1 MSSKVNLM
9 NVVDG
14 ISVIDSE
21 YYSKDFAA
29 IYLLKQK
36 NKVIIIETGT
46 NYSVPYVKE
55 ALSQIG
61 LSFSDVS
68 YVIPTHVHLDHAG
81 GAGLLMMQCQNAA
94 LVVHPRGARHL
105 IDPSKLVAGA
115 KAVYG
120 ENKFKEYYGE
130 IFPIDAN
137 RVIQADDN
145 FILDFDGR
153 ELRFIDTPG
162 HARHHFCI
170 WDKATKS
177 MFTGDT
183 FGISYRDLDHQD
195 ELYILP
201 STSPVQFDPEA
212 LIQSINRI
220 MEFKPE
226 RVCLTHFSAI
236 KPTKKAT
243 NKLIESIHF
252 VSNLAIK
259 YADKNDS
266 ESIIYKKMMD
276 YFLEGLNEIGFQN
289 NDYAKDRLSLDV
301 LINTQGLIYWQKIV
315 KADSLI

>member
-1 MSSKVNLM
+1 MNSKVNVM

-301 LINTQGLIYWQKIV
+301 LINTRGLIYWQKN
-315 KADSLI
+315 S

>member
-1 MSSKVNLM
+1 MSSKVNVM
-9 NVVDG
+9 NIVDG

-46 NYSVPYVKE
+46 NYSVPHVKE
-55 ALSQIG
+55 ALSQVG

-301 LINTQGLIYWQKIV
+301 LINTQGLIYWQKN
-315 KADSLI
+315 S

>member
-1 MSSKVNLM
+1 MSSKVNVM

-46 NYSVPYVKE
+46 NYSVPHVKE
-55 ALSQIG
+55 ALSQVG

-236 KPTKKAT
+236 KPTKKVA

-301 LINTQGLIYWQKIV
+301 LINTQGLIYWQKN
-315 KADSLI
+315 S

>member
-46 NYSVPYVKE
+46 NYSVPHVKE

-266 ESIIYKKMMD
+266 ESIIYTKMMD

-301 LINTQGLIYWQKIV
+301 LINTQGLIYWQKN
-315 KADSLI
+315 S

>member
-1 MSSKVNLM
+1 MSSKVNVM

-46 NYSVPYVKE
+46 NYSVPQVKE

-301 LINTQGLIYWQKIV
+301 LINTQGLIYWQKN
-315 KADSLI
+315 S

>member
-1 MSSKVNLM
+1 MSSKVNVM

-46 NYSVPYVKE
+46 NYSVPHVKE

-153 ELRFIDTPG
+153 ELSFIDTPG

-236 KPTKKAT
+236 KPTKKVT

-301 LINTQGLIYWQKIV
+301 LINTQGLIYWQKN
-315 KADSLI
+315 S

>member
-1 MSSKVNLM
+1 MSSKVNVM

-46 NYSVPYVKE
+46 NYSVPIVKE

-301 LINTQGLIYWQKIV
+301 LINTQGLIYWQKN
-315 KADSLI
+315 S

>member
-1 MSSKVNLM
+1 MSSKVNVM

-46 NYSVPYVKE
+46 NYSVPHVKE
-55 ALSQIG
+55 ALSQVG

-266 ESIIYKKMMD
+266 ESIIYTKMMD

-301 LINTQGLIYWQKIV
+301 LINTQGLIYWQKN
-315 KADSLI
+315 S

>member
-1 MSSKVNLM
+1 MSSKVNVM

-301 LINTQGLIYWQKIV
+301 LINTQGLIYWQKN
-315 KADSLI
+315 S

>member
-1 MSSKVNLM
+1 MCGRHTANT
-9 NVVDG
+9 
-14 ISVIDSE
+14 
-21 YYSKDFAA
+21 
-29 IYLLKQK
+29 QQCP
-36 NKVIIIETGT
+36 
-46 NYSVPYVKE
+46 YSVPYVKE

-301 LINTQGLIYWQKIV
+301 LINTQGLIYWQKN
-315 KADSLI
+315 S

>member
-1 MSSKVNLM
+1 MSSKVNVM
-9 NVVDG
+9 SVVDG

-46 NYSVPYVKE
+46 NYSVPHVKE
-55 ALSQIG
+55 ALSQVG

-301 LINTQGLIYWQKIV
+301 LINTQGLIYWQKN
-315 KADSLI
+315 S

>member
-1 MSSKVNLM
+1 M

-46 NYSVPYVKE
+46 NYSVPCVKE

-120 ENKFKEYYGE
+120 ETKFKEYYGE

-236 KPTKKAT
+236 KPNKKVT

-259 YADKNDS
+259 YAEKDDS

-289 NDYAKDRLSLDV
+289 NNYAKDRLSLDV
-301 LINTQGLIYWQKIV
+301 LINTQGLIYWQKN
-315 KADSLI
+315 S

>member
-1 MSSKVNLM
+1 MSSKVNVM
-9 NVVDG
+9 NVIDG

-289 NDYAKDRLSLDV
+289 NDYAKNRLSLDV
-301 LINTQGLIYWQKIV
+301 LINTQGLIYWQKN
-315 KADSLI
+315 S

>member
-1 MSSKVNLM
+1 MSSKVNVM

-46 NYSVPYVKE
+46 NYSVPFVKE

-266 ESIIYKKMMD
+266 ESIIYTKMMD

-301 LINTQGLIYWQKIV
+301 LINTQGLIYWQKN
-315 KADSLI
+315 S

>member
-9 NVVDG
+9 NIVDG

-46 NYSVPYVKE
+46 NYSVPHVKE
-55 ALSQIG
+55 ALSQVG

-301 LINTQGLIYWQKIV
+301 LINTQGLIYWQKN
-315 KADSLI
+315 S

>member
-1 MSSKVNLM
+1 MISKVNLM
-9 NVVDG
+9 NIVDG

-170 WDKATKS
+170 WDKAIKS

-301 LINTQGLIYWQKIV
+301 LINTQGLIYWQKN
-315 KADSLI
+315 S

>member
-1 MSSKVNLM
+1 MSSKVNVM

-46 NYSVPYVKE
+46 NYSIPYVKE

-276 YFLEGLNEIGFQN
+276 YFLKGLNEIGFQN

-301 LINTQGLIYWQKIV
+301 LINTQGLIYWQKN
-315 KADSLI
+315 S